1 MQQRTSRTRLNSK
14 SPMHGVRAESEFK
27 KAMGG
32 GWCMVEEGDTRDGLE
47 HATQL
52 DNSVQ
57 MQPARSVRPAFSSRA
72 KGPPRSVRRRR
83 SRPIGRN
90 ILRAGLRLWHGKGL
104 LAQRC
109 AMEPVLCCCALHCS
123 CWTRLATF
131 WSLLPHS
138 SPPTTQ
144 HCTIRSRST
153 CGNEHN
159 AEMQAVRCAS
169 GHAVSSHIHAPPRSV
184 QRRGQ
189 QTTRPQ
195 NHMRRTVASKDPALH
210 T

>member
-131 WSLLPHS
+131 WSLLRPWEMFAQ
-138 SPPTTQ
+138 PRDRDFLNAPVGNKELNDLPVLLG
-144 HCTIRSRST
+144 
-153 CGNEHN
+153 CGL
-159 AEMQAVRCAS
+159 ARRTL
-169 GHAVSSHIHAPPRSV
+169 GHATP
-184 QRRGQ
+184 
-189 QTTRPQ
+189 
-195 NHMRRTVASKDPALH
+195 
-210 T
+210 